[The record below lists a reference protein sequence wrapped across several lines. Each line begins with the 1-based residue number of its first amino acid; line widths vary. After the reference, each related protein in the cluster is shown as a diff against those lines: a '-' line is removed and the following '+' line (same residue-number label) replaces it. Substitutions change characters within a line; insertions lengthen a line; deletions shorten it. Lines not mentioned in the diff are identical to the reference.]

1 MTNSK
6 PLQSSAL
13 NEAFTADLQSDWN
26 FVRSDVVLSV
36 WKLSISEVIFFLED

>member
-6 PLQSSAL
+6 PLRSSAL
-13 NEAFTADLQSDWN
+13 NEAFTADFQSDWN